1 MNKIPLLWYK
11 ITSDQTTI
19 QNRVQIKLRHK
30 LFFTLFLTTGF
41 VAVLITVLL
50 NISISLGFRNY
61 LGEIELRRFD
71 VLVDTLQEHYRE
83 HGSWDL
89 LRRDA
94 ELWQSMIMRSPPAF
108 MGDHSPPPRK
118 EGFPGSRRAAR
129 MSGRLSLYD
138 SSKHP
143 VVGVNHRDG
152 PLRKITLDD
161 KLVGWLGVRP
171 PRQFEDV
178 HQIQFIERQRAYLVV
193 IASVI
198 TILALVVSAL
208 LARHL
213 LKPVDALAKGTAK
226 LATGNFA
233 VRIRTDSK
241 DELGRLA
248 MDFNSLAQA
257 LERAETLRRQ
267 WVADISHELR
277 TPLSILRGEVEA
289 LQDGVRECSP
299 VTLKSLHAEILHM
312 SKIVDDLYTL
322 ALSDI
327 GSLNYAREI
336 IDIEEL
342 VQSVVSGFRTKLDN
356 KKIMLRYEPGTEKF
370 VYADRQRLGQLF
382 RNVVENTL
390 RYTDAPGKLVI
401 RTEANKESVVVHFED
416 SAPGVPETELEH
428 LFERFSRAEMSRN
441 RESGGAG
448 LGLAICRK
456 IAEAHEGE
464 ISAQQS
470 ELGGLHIKIRLPAS
484 SGMA

>member
-1 MNKIPLLWYK
+1 
-11 ITSDQTTI
+11 
-19 QNRVQIKLRHK
+19 
-30 LFFTLFLTTGF
+30 
-41 VAVLITVLL
+41 
-50 NISISLGFRNY
+50 
-61 LGEIELRRFD
+61 
-71 VLVDTLQEHYRE
+71 LV
-83 HGSWDL
+83 
-89 LRRDA
+89 
-94 ELWQSMIMRSPPAF
+94 I
-108 MGDHSPPPRK
+108 
-118 EGFPGSRRAAR
+118 
-129 MSGRLSLYD
+129 
-138 SSKHP
+138 
-143 VVGVNHRDG
+143 
-152 PLRKITLDD
+152 
-161 KLVGWLGVRP
+161 
-171 PRQFEDV
+171 
-178 HQIQFIERQRAYLVV
+178 
-193 IASVI
+193 
-198 TILALVVSAL
+198 SAL

-213 LKPVDALAKGTAK
+213 LKPVNALAKGTAK

-233 VRIRTDSK
+233 VRLRTDSK

-289 LQDGVRECSP
+289 LQDGVRECSR
-299 VTLKSLHAEILHM
+299 VTLRSLHVEILHL

-336 IDIEEL
+336 VDIEEL
-342 VQSVVSGFRTKLDN
+342 IQSIVSGFRTKLDN
-356 KKIMLRYEPGTEKF
+356 KKIMLRYEPDAEKF

-382 RNVVENTL
+382 RNIVENTL

-401 RTEANKESVVVHFED
+401 RTEANKEFVIVHFED

-428 LFERFSRAEMSRN
+428 LFERFSRVEMSRN

-456 IAEAHEGE
+456 IVEAHEGE